1 MKTLIEVDL
10 NILDEYNDWK
20 ETNPNWCIDDY
31 LHLKYDMNGAI
42 ALSKLY
48 FPSFIEKNNCVILEG
63 RYDEDI
69 FLQWY
74 TKYDGDIKK
83 TEFMC
88 NFYEIKDFFKFEVN
102 NYESLEIYNQAIDE
116 FAKILKKSWEINLKL
131 LFPNREMIVDV
142 FDEYNSTRITIFT
155 ESTSI

>member
-1 MKTLIEVDL
+1 
-10 NILDEYNDWK
+10 
-20 ETNPNWCIDDY
+20 
-31 LHLKYDMNGAI
+31 
-42 ALSKLY
+42 
-48 FPSFIEKNNCVILEG
+48 
-63 RYDEDI
+63 
-69 FLQWY
+69 
-74 TKYDGDIKK
+74 
-83 TEFMC
+83 MC